1 MNPDDLY
8 YAETHEWVR
17 LEQGDDGTIAVVGIT
32 AFAVEQLVDVT
43 YLEIQPAGTA
53 TSAFA
58 SLFSLYSVKA
68 VSPINSPVDGEVI
81 AVNEQLAANLQLLSD
96 DPYQAGWMVKIRVQ
110 DGMSTDNL
118 MDRTAYEA
126 QCAQG
131 G

>member
-1 MNPDDLY
+1 M
-8 YAETHEWVR
+8 AESYPEGLGYIREHDWALVA
-17 LEQGDDGTIAVVGIT
+17 DGEATLGIT
-32 AFAVEQLVDVT
+32 WYAQDTLGEVVHFEPPAAGD
-43 YLEIQPAGTA
+43 EIRAGGV
-53 TSAFA
+53 
-58 SLFSLYSVKA
+58 YGEIESVKA

-81 AVNEQLAANLQLLSD
+81 AVNEQLSTNLQLLSD

-110 DGMSTDNL
+110 DGLSTDHL

>member
-53 TSAFA
+53 TSAGA
-58 SLFSLYSVKA
+58 EIVEIESVKA

-81 AVNEQLAANLQLLSD
+81 AVNEQLTANLQLLSD

>member
-1 MNPDDLY
+1 VNPDDLY

-43 YLEIQPAGTA
+43 YLEMQPAGTA
-53 TSAFA
+53 TSAGA
-58 SLFSLYSVKA
+58 EIGEIESVKA
-68 VSPINSPVDGEVI
+68 VSPINSPVDGELI
-81 AVNEQLAANLQLLSD
+81 AVNEQLSTNLQLLSD

-110 DGMSTDNL
+110 DGLSTDHL